1 MGDAL
6 QPVAGHVPVLL
17 DEAVQGLNIHP
28 DGCYVDG
35 TFGRGGHSRA
45 ILRQLGPDGRLYG
58 IDQDPRAV
66 EAGRLLARE
75 DQRFSMH
82 HASFSELKALAEAW
96 GVLGRVNGI
105 LLDLGV
111 SSPQL
116 DEADRGFSFMHDG
129 PLDMRMNTTA
139 GWTVAQWLNEAD
151 EREIARVLWEY
162 GEEKQSRR
170 IARAIVQ
177 QRQKKPIQTTGELAG
192 LIESVMPKKRG
203 NTGKHP
209 ATRSFQALRIHIND
223 ELGALTRG
231 LEASVE
237 VLAPGGRLAVISFHS
252 LEDRMVK
259 RFLRDRSQ
267 PRQVRKGL
275 PPLTDHICFSRVGK
289 AIRPGEREITAN
301 PRARSAVLRVGER
314 L

>member
-1 MGDAL
+1 MGTGTTA
-6 QPVAGHVPVLL
+6 ASGHVPVLL
-17 DEAVQGLNIHP
+17 EEAVEALSIRP

-45 ILRQLGPDGRLYG
+45 ILDRLGPEGRLYG
-58 IDQDPRAV
+58 VDQDPSAV
-66 EAGRLLARE
+66 ETGRALAEE
-75 DQRFSMH
+75 DERFTMQ
-82 HASFSELKALAEAW
+82 HASFSDLNTLAQAW
-96 GVLGRVNGI
+96 GVLGRVDGI

-116 DEADRGFSFMHDG
+116 DEAERGFSFMHDG
-129 PLDMRMNTTA
+129 PLDMRMNTAA

-151 EREIARVLWEY
+151 EREIARVLWQY
-162 GEEKQSRR
+162 GEERQSRR

-177 QRQKKPIQTTGELAG
+177 QRAQKPIQTTGELAG
-192 LIESVMPKKRG
+192 LIESVMPKARG
-203 NTGKHP
+203 KTGKHP

-237 VLAPGGRLAVISFHS
+237 VLASGGRLAVISFHS

-259 RFLRDRSQ
+259 RFLRDRSR

-275 PPLTDHICFSRVGK
+275 PPLTDHICFAPTGK
-289 AIRPGEREITAN
+289 AIRPGAQEIAAN

>member
-1 MGDAL
+1 MGEVP
-6 QPVAGHVPVLL
+6 QPAAGHVPVLL
-17 DEAVQGLNIHP
+17 AEAVRGLNIRP
-28 DGCYVDG
+28 EGCYVDG

-45 ILRQLGPDGRLYG
+45 ILGQLGPNGRLYG

-66 EAGRLLARE
+66 EAGRVLEGE
-75 DQRFSMH
+75 DERFTMH

-96 GVLGRVNGI
+96 GVLGRVDGI

-129 PLDMRMNTTA
+129 PLDMRMNTAA

-177 QRQKKPIQTTGELAG
+177 QRQRKPIQTTGELAG
-192 LIESVMPKKRG
+192 LIEAVMPKRRG
-203 NTGKHP
+203 KTGKHP

-231 LEASVE
+231 LEASVD
-237 VLAPGGRLAVISFHS
+237 VLASGGRLAVISFHS

-259 RFLRDRSQ
+259 RFLRDRSR

-275 PPLTDHICFSRVGK
+275 PPLTDHICFAPTGK
-289 AIRPGEREITAN
+289 AIRPGEQEIAAN

-314 L
+314 V